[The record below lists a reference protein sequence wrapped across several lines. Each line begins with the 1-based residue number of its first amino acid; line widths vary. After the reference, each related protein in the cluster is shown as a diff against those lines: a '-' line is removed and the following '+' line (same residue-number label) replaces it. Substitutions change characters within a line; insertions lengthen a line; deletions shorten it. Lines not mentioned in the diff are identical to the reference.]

1 MTLHQHCGP
10 STSPT
15 SRQASHRIRSLRRR
29 RLMNGIISDML
40 MYSEVSWLTFGVLF
54 YCRRMRFM

>member
-1 MTLHQHCGP
+1 MVAFDVWSGKSRMTLHRHCGP

-40 MYSEVSWLTFGVLF
+40 LI
-54 YCRRMRFM
+54 